1 MGNGDSGDG
10 VFAGGEEGVEELE
23 EVCAHL

>member
-1 MGNGDSGDG
+1 MENGDSGVG
-10 VFAGGEEGVEELE
+10 VLASGEEGVEELE